1 MNQKDLKEIHE
12 LLLENVREE
21 NEKENK
27 EMSDSLFNATSK
39 RNLISVARE
48 ALKPKNSK
56 QINIKNDIATYK
68 INKSFNRRSNKIT
81 HRNENFKNSIL
92 SDKQYLNLMMNDLKY
107 ISSSIKKKQNK
118 FNPIYSNNYDVISK
132 MKNKNKDNSRK
143 IKKVKMMNI
152 RIIDNMKKKN
162 YNTVNLLTQIIGD
175 KDSNDIDKYGSENTE
190 NNSYFD
196 NLFYD
201 NNEKKYYVKENT
213 NNYY

>member
-1 MNQKDLKEIHE
+1 
-12 LLLENVREE
+12 
-21 NEKENK
+21 
-27 EMSDSLFNATSK
+27 
-39 RNLISVARE
+39 
-48 ALKPKNSK
+48 
-56 QINIKNDIATYK
+56 
-68 INKSFNRRSNKIT
+68 
-81 HRNENFKNSIL
+81 
-92 SDKQYLNLMMNDLKY
+92 MNDLKF

-118 FNPIYSNNYDVISK
+118 FNPIYTNNYDIISK
-132 MKNKNKDNSRK
+132 MKNKNKENSRK
-143 IKKVKMMNI
+143 TKKVKMMNL

-213 NNYY
+213 KNYY